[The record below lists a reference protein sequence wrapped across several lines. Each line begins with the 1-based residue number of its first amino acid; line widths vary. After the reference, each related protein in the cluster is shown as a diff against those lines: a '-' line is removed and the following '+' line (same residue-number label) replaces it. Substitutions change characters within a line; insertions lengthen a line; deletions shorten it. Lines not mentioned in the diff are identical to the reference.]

1 MRSRPSSGMMWVYL
15 AAAAGVLILLK
26 VVFAILT
33 ASERVAS
40 KAEKREANRGLRERL
55 DQFTR

>member
-1 MRSRPSSGMMWVYL
+1 MMWVYL
-15 AAAAGVLILLK
+15 VAAAGVLILLRI
-26 VVFAILT
+26 VFAIVA
-33 ASERVAS
+33 ASERVAA

>member
-1 MRSRPSSGMMWVYL
+1 MMWVYL
-15 AAAAGVLILLK
+15 AAAAGVLILLRI
-26 VVFAILT
+26 VFAIVA
-33 ASERVAS
+33 ASERVAA